1 MFQVKGALEG
11 EDLKQLEMTG
21 GKVEKQTGAQF
32 HWSNEAQLW
41 WIDGKAGD
49 RLVLEFPVEK
59 AGRYEII
66 ANLTKAIDY
75 GIVKIAINDNPPKE
89 FDRFNDGVATDK
101 LSLGEFELPRGAN
114 RLTAEIVGMN
124 ASEKAVKRFMF
135 GLDYLQL
142 IAKP

>member
-1 MFQVKGALEG
+1 
-11 EDLKQLEMTG
+11 MTG
-21 GKVEKQTGAQF
+21 GTLEKQTGSQF
-32 HWSNEAQLW
+32 RWSNDTQIW

-59 AGRYEII
+59 AGRYEVV

-75 GIVKIAINDNPPKE
+75 GIVKISINDNPPKE

-101 LSLGEFELPRGAN
+101 LSIGEFELPGGTN
-114 RLTAEIVGMN
+114 RLTVEIVGMN

-142 IAKP
+142 IPKP